1 MRVLLLG
8 KDGQVGW
15 ELLRALA
22 PLGEVIALGR
32 NDLDLSHPEDI
43 RRTVRAAR
51 PTVIVNAAAYT
62 AVERAEAEETA
73 AFAVNAEAP
82 GVLASEAA
90 ATGASLVHYSTDY
103 VFDGAK
109 SGPYTEQ
116 DAANPLGAYGRSKRG
131 GELAIETSG
140 CAHLILRTSWVYAAR
155 GNNFLLTML
164 RLANSQPELRV
175 VDDQSG
181 TPTWSR
187 MIADAT
193 AFLLGA
199 TRGSLRGC
207 SGTYHLVA
215 SGGTSWHGFAEEI
228 IRLGAAMRL
237 CPLVPVIPIPSS
249 EYPSATRRPAN
260 SMLLPGKLAERF
272 GLRLPDWRVGVR
284 LCLEDLVACRSAS
297 TDGARNA

>member
-8 KDGQVGW
+8 KDGQLGW

-32 NDLDLSHPEDI
+32 ADLDLNYPQDI
-43 RRTVRAAR
+43 RGTVRAAR

-62 AVERAEAEETA
+62 AVERAEAEEAA

-82 GVLASEAA
+82 GVLASEATT
-90 ATGASLVHYSTDY
+90 TGASLVHYSTDY

-109 SGPYTEQ
+109 SEPYVEQ

-131 GELAIETSG
+131 GELGIEASG

-175 VDDQSG
+175 VDDQLG

-187 MIADAT
+187 LIAEVT
-193 AFLLGA
+193 AFLLAA
-199 TRGSLRGC
+199 TRGSLREC
-207 SGTYHLVA
+207 SGTYHLA
-215 SGGTSWHGFAEEI
+215 SSGGTSWHGFAQEI
-228 IRLGAAMRL
+228 VTLGATMNL
-237 CPLVPVIPIPSS
+237 CPLVPVMPIPTS
-249 EYPSATRRPAN
+249 EYHSATRRPAN
-260 SMLLPGKLAERF
+260 SMLLASKLAERF
-272 GLRLPDWRVGVR
+272 GLRLPDWREGVR
-284 LCLEDLVACRSAS
+284 LCMEDLIAGRSVS
-297 TDGARNA
+297 LDGR